1 MGRVVRVRG
10 AGAVGVARD
19 DLLPFSNF
27 VVHRVT
33 QCARDNKQEENET
46 TAKDEDAARDVETS
60 ASRDLWE
67 QSISLGAVVRFVVSV
82 VILFERCGRE
92 RRVIGREGARPG
104 VAELRLAPLCGI
116 PAC

>member
-1 MGRVVRVRG
+1 MGRLVRVRG
-10 AGAVGVARD
+10 AGAVGVAGD

-67 QSISLGAVVRFVVSV
+67 QSISLGAVVRFVVCLV
-82 VILFERCGRE
+82 CLFK
-92 RRVIGREGARPG
+92 
-104 VAELRLAPLCGI
+104 
-116 PAC
+116 

>member
-1 MGRVVRVRG
+1 MGRLVRVRG
-10 AGAVGVARD
+10 AGAVGVAGD

-60 ASRDLWE
+60 ASRDLW
-67 QSISLGAVVRFVVSV
+67 RP
-82 VILFERCGRE
+82 
-92 RRVIGREGARPG
+92 EGNNYFIYS
-104 VAELRLAPLCGI
+104 C
-116 PAC
+116 

>member
-46 TAKDEDAARDVETS
+46 TAKDEDAAGEVEVL
-60 ASRDLWE
+60 AFGHLWE
-67 QSISLGAVVRFVVSV
+67 KAIAVVFCFIVCVS
-82 VILFERCGRE
+82 L
-92 RRVIGREGARPG
+92 
-104 VAELRLAPLCGI
+104 VAC
-116 PAC
+116 

>member
-27 VVHRVT
+27 VVHRVA

-60 ASRDLWE
+60 ASRDLRRASQKPE
-67 QSISLGAVVRFVVSV
+67 REVSMVGLGAGVEFVVGTDV
-82 VILFERCGRE
+82 VLSNGR
-92 RRVIGREGARPG
+92 
-104 VAELRLAPLCGI
+104 
-116 PAC
+116 

>member
-1 MGRVVRVRG
+1 MGRLVRVRG

-46 TAKDEDAARDVETS
+46 TAKDEDAAREVES
-60 ASRDLWE
+60 LASRDL
-67 QSISLGAVVRFVVSV
+67 SSSLSSVRASTC
-82 VILFERCGRE
+82 RPPADD
-92 RRVIGREGARPG
+92 RR
-104 VAELRLAPLCGI
+104 
-116 PAC
+116 